1 MIQQEEPPVMG
12 QVINGPWKTSP
23 ARINPALIA
32 LPEPEYE
39 QVYMMLRVLQRR
51 PANNQEKESGS

>member
-1 MIQQEEPPVMG
+1 MG

-23 ARINPALIA
+23 ARINAALYA

-39 QVYMMLRVLQRR
+39 QVYLMLRVLQRR
-51 PANNQEKESGS
+51 PANDQEKEPRS